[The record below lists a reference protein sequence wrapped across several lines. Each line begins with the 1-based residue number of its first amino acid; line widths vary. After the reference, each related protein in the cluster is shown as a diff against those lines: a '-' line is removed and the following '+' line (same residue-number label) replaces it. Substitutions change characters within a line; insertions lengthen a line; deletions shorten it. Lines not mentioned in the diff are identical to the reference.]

1 VLLILVFQIVV
12 AALTEAALIAL
23 SIRAASGLKAHDQL
37 PMQWQLDGTVTKMAP
52 RRFALAFTP
61 ILTAFVLAAMVAL
74 SAVTEP
80 RPGQGWMLIPVTL
93 FVCLT
98 VIGAHAFHLW
108 MMSKLSKS

>member
-23 SIRAASGLKAHDQL
+23 SMGAASRLKAHAQL
-37 PMQWQLDGTVTKMAP
+37 PMQWQLDGTVTKTAP

-61 ILTAFVLAAMVAL
+61 ILTVFVLAAMVAL
-74 SAVTEP
+74 SASTEP
-80 RPGQGWMLIPVTL
+80 RPGQGWMLIPATV

-98 VIGAHAFHLW
+98 VLGAHAFHLW
-108 MMSKLSKS
+108 MMSRLLKS